1 MANKLYE
8 SGWRT
13 PAGTL
18 VSGTVT
24 LTAPTNR
31 AAESGTLS
39 TVAEAVAVTAGA
51 FEVVDLPAGPYEVV
65 LELVA
70 GEEETRINTDRHS
83 YRIEVGATGD
93 QRLRDLLE

>member
-1 MANKLYE
+1 MPNKLYE

-24 LTAPTNR
+24 LTSPSNR
-31 AAESGTLS
+31 AAGSGTLS
-39 TVAEAVAVTAGA
+39 TVAEPVAVTAGA
-51 FEVVDLPAGPYEVV
+51 FEVIDLPAGPYDVV

-70 GEEETRINTDRHS
+70 GEDETRVNTDRNV
-83 YRIEVGATGD
+83 YRIEIVPTGD
-93 QRLRDLLE
+93 QRLRDLL

>member
-31 AAESGTLS
+31 AAGSGTLS
-39 TVAEAVAVTAGA
+39 TVPEPVAVTAGA
-51 FEVVDLPAGPYEVV
+51 FEVVDLPAGPYEVM

-70 GEEETRINTDRHS
+70 GEDETRINTDRGP
-83 YRIEVGATGD
+83 YRIEVDAAGD
-93 QRLRDLLE
+93 QRLRDLL